1 MVLDY
6 RTGSDCGWSDVFWFK
21 TFPSGT
27 WSPRLAVYGDM
38 GNINAVSLPRLQRE
52 TQSGMYDM
60 ILHIGDFA
68 YDMFDVS
75 QNKQENEQCFAKIFR
90 FRKMGQEE
98 MNSCDKSNLLQLT
111 YLT

>member
-1 MVLDY
+1 
-6 RTGSDCGWSDVFWFK
+6 
-21 TFPSGT
+21 
-27 WSPRLAVYGDM
+27 M

-75 QNKQENEQCFAKIFR
+75 QNKQENEQCFAKIFH
-90 FRKMGQEE
+90 FRKMEQEE
-98 MNSCDKSNLLQLT
+98 MNS
-111 YLT
+111 